1 MDEKKKKVV
10 LGSVAG
16 VAMIAAAVLIAMDL
30 MPASPKLELSDQA
43 LQAAQQ
49 TTQDLDKATDQ
60 VASAA
65 AVDKEDDPADPSA
78 TVNLENKGGRRFKLK
93 KPE

>member
-1 MDEKKKKVV
+1 MDEKKKKMV

-30 MPASPKLELSDQA
+30 MPAGPKQELSDQA

-49 TTQDLDKATDQ
+49 TTQELEKATDQ
-60 VASAA
+60 VAGNT
-65 AVDKEDDPADPSA
+65 VDKEEDPADPSA
-78 TVNLENKGGRRFKLK
+78 TANLESKGGRRFKLK